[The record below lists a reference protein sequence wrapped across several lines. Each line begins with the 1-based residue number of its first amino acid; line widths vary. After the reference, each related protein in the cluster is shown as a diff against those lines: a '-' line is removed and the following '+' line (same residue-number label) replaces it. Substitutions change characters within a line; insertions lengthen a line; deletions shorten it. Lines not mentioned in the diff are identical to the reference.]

1 MALTALQSREERF
14 HPLVDLVSELA
25 SRDEPRKRIA
35 GLGSGLDIH
44 YSVAWR
50 AASCRRI
57 SVLMRLDRADLF
69 IHDLSTAALAREELT
84 RVPPRS
90 SARASL
96 ARCRS
101 SVARRVVACDTCST
115 ASIDGRSG
123 TMSERAGERAA
134 EIGVDPAELR
144 RFWSEQVKTH
154 YKLLLGIGAV
164 LVLTGIFS
172 ILVPIVVSVSVAILA
187 GWILLVGGVVQFA
200 HILRQTAGWDR
211 VWRLLLALVTAIAG
225 LSLLLFPLSGTI
237 TITFVL
243 VVWFWVSGAT
253 KIGAWWRMRGV
264 EGSWMLGLNGLVSV
278 VLGALIWAD
287 LPSSAA
293 WAVGLLVGIELL
305 LYGMS
310 LISAGLEGRRLAH
323 G

>member
-1 MALTALQSREERF
+1 MDSPSR
-14 HPLVDLVSELA
+14 P
-25 SRDEPRKRIA
+25 
-35 GLGSGLDIH
+35 
-44 YSVAWR
+44 
-50 AASCRRI
+50 
-57 SVLMRLDRADLF
+57 
-69 IHDLSTAALAREELT
+69 
-84 RVPPRS
+84 
-90 SARASL
+90 
-96 ARCRS
+96 
-101 SVARRVVACDTCST
+101 
-115 ASIDGRSG
+115 
-123 TMSERAGERAA
+123 
-134 EIGVDPAELR
+134 
-144 RFWSEQVKTH
+144 

-172 ILVPIVVSVSVAILA
+172 ILVLIVVSVSVAILA

-278 VLGALIWAD
+278 VSGALIWAD

-305 LYGMS
+305 LCGMS